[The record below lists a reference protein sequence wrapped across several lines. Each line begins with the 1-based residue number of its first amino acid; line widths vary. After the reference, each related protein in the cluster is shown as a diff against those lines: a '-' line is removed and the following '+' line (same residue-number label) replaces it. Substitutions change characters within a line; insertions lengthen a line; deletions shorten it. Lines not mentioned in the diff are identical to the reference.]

1 MSGVVFRKS
10 KVIRGPDIFVFVNE
24 NMDYTP
30 VTPFRRTIDGVIL
43 KHQAATQEELPPT
56 GANKW
61 EVLRELAAARVAFGL
76 SDRDLTVLQA
86 LVSFHQPTILG
97 GNDSEL
103 IVYPSNKAICE
114 RLNGMPCSTMRRHI
128 SNLVQTGFIVRRD
141 SPNGKRYAR
150 RYGDEKVAFG
160 FDLSPLVRRFQEV
173 CEVAET
179 VRAAE
184 ERYKRLRATVS
195 LMRRDLA
202 GLAEYGRSLRPD
214 QSDWDQFS
222 DLAALTARDLRRKL
236 DMADLKQIEVALRAA
251 LDRARDL
258 LEGRESENMST
269 KDAINGH
276 HYQNSNKDSYDF
288 EPGLEKARGNDD
300 ALKNDVVGVS
310 VDHRKN
316 ESDHIL
322 HKCEDQL
329 MPNIPLGLVLA
340 SCQEFKSYAEQPV
353 RHWHD
358 LVRVADMV
366 RPMMGISPSAWDEAK
381 RYMGPEEAS
390 VVVVAMLERFND
402 IRSPG
407 GYLRSLSA
415 KAAIGE
421 FSCGPM
427 IMALMRRDA
436 A

>member
-1 MSGVVFRKS
+1 
-10 KVIRGPDIFVFVNE
+10 
-24 NMDYTP
+24 MDYTP
-30 VTPFRRTIDGVIL
+30 VTPFRRTIDAAIL
-43 KHQAATQEELPPT
+43 KHQAAAQEDLPPG

-61 EVLRELAAARVAFGL
+61 EVVRELAAARAAFDL

-86 LVSFHQPTILG
+86 LVSFHQATVLG

-103 IVYPSNKAICE
+103 IVHPSNKAICE
-114 RLNGMPCSTMRRHI
+114 RLNGMPCSTMRRHL
-128 SNLVQTGFIVRRD
+128 SNLVQTGFVVRRD

-150 RYGDEKVAFG
+150 RYGDEKIAFG

-173 CEVAET
+173 REAAEAI
-179 VRAAE
+179 RAAE

-214 QSDWDQFS
+214 QGVWDQFS
-222 DLAALTARDLRRKL
+222 DLAALTAQDLRRKL
-236 DMADLKQIEVALRAA
+236 EMEDLRRIEVALRSA
-251 LDRARDL
+251 LDAARDFL
-258 LEGRESENMST
+258 DDHDAEDMST
-269 KDAINGH
+269 NDAVSEQLH
-276 HYQNSNKDSYDF
+276 QNSNKDSYVF
-288 EPGLEKARGNDD
+288 EPALEKARGGGIVREIPEVTDSLVCSEGEANSTSTTD
-300 ALKNDVVGVS
+300 
-310 VDHRKN
+310 
-316 ESDHIL
+316 
-322 HKCEDQL
+322 DQL

-340 SCQEFKSYAEQPV
+340 SCQEFKAYSEQPV

-358 LVRVADMV
+358 LVRVAEV
-366 RPMMGISPSAWDEAK
+366 IRPMMGISPSAWDEAQ

-390 VVVVAMLERFND
+390 VVVVAMLERFAD

-407 GYLRSLSA
+407 GYLRSLSS

>member
-1 MSGVVFRKS
+1 
-10 KVIRGPDIFVFVNE
+10 VNDK
-24 NMDYTP
+24 MDYTP
-30 VTPFRRTIDGVIL
+30 VTPFRRTIDAAIL
-43 KHQAATQEELPPT
+43 KHQAATQEDLPPT

-86 LVSFHQPTILG
+86 LVSFHQATILG

-103 IVYPSNKAICE
+103 IVHPSNKAICE
-114 RLNGMPCSTMRRHI
+114 RLNGMPCSTMRRHL
-128 SNLVQTGFIVRRD
+128 SNLVQTGFVVRRD

-160 FDLSPLVRRFQEV
+160 FDLSPLVLRFQEV
-173 CEVAET
+173 CEAAEA

-202 GLAEYGRSLRPD
+202 GLAEYGSSLRPD
-214 QSDWDQFS
+214 LGLWDQFS
-222 DLAALTARDLRRKL
+222 DLAVLTARDLRRKL
-236 DMADLKQIEVALRAA
+236 EMADLKQIEKALGAA
-251 LDRARDL
+251 LDQARDL
-258 LEGRESENMST
+258 LGDGNTEYMST
-269 KDAINGH
+269 NDANSEQH
-276 HYQNSNKDSYDF
+276 HQNSNKDLYDF
-288 EPGLEKARGNDD
+288 EPRLEKARDPGNALERAD
-300 ALKNDVVGVS
+300 AGVR
-310 VDHRKN
+310 VDRR
-316 ESDHIL
+316 EDEGDPPQEL
-322 HKCEDQL
+322 EDQL

-340 SCQEFKSYAEQPV
+340 SCQEIKSYVEQPV

-358 LVRVADMV
+358 LVRVADIV

-390 VVVVAMLERFND
+390 VVVVAMLERFGD

-407 GYLRSLSA
+407 GYLRFLSA

>member
-1 MSGVVFRKS
+1 
-10 KVIRGPDIFVFVNE
+10 
-24 NMDYTP
+24 MDYTP
-30 VTPFRRTIDGVIL
+30 VTPFRQTIDAAIL
-43 KHQAATQEELPPT
+43 KHQAATQEDLPPT

-86 LVSFHQPTILG
+86 LVSFHQATILG

-103 IVYPSNKAICE
+103 IVHPSNKAICE
-114 RLNGMPCSTMRRHI
+114 RLNGMPCSTMRRHL
-128 SNLVQTGFIVRRD
+128 SNLVQTGFVVRRD

-160 FDLSPLVRRFQEV
+160 FDLSPLVLRFQEV
-173 CEVAET
+173 CEAAEA

-202 GLAEYGRSLRPD
+202 GLAEYGSSLRPELGL
-214 QSDWDQFS
+214 WDQFS
-222 DLAALTARDLRRKL
+222 DLAVLAARDLRRKL
-236 DMADLKQIEVALRAA
+236 EMADLKQIEKALGAA
-251 LDRARDL
+251 LDQARDL
-258 LEGRESENMST
+258 LGDGNTENMST
-269 KDAINGH
+269 NDAISEQH
-276 HYQNSNKDSYDF
+276 HQNSNKDLYDF
-288 EPGLEKARGNDD
+288 DPRFEKARDPGN
-300 ALKNDVVGVS
+300 ALERANVGVH
-310 VDHRKN
+310 VDRR
-316 ESDHIL
+316 EDEGDPPQEP
-322 HKCEDQL
+322 EDQL

-358 LVRVADMV
+358 LVRVADIV

-390 VVVVAMLERFND
+390 VVVVAMLERFGD